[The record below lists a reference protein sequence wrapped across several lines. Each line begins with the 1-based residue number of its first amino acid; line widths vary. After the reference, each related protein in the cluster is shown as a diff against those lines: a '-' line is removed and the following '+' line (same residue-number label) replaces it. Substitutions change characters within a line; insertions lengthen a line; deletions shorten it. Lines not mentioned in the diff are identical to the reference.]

1 MSIQRAYDNWSATYD
16 SDNNLTRDLDQV
28 VTRDTLVKLKSKSV
42 IEIGCGTGKNTV
54 LLSQM
59 CQKVHAIDFSEG
71 MIQKAKE
78 KVQSD
83 NINFSVADITKPWDF
98 VGTSVDLVTCNLVL
112 EHIHDLSFIFSEVFR
127 SLADGGYF
135 FISELHPFKQYQG
148 TKANFQSHQKTIEI
162 PAFTHHA
169 SQFFNVATNNG
180 FTLKEFN
187 EWWHEKDENRPPR
200 LISFLFRK

>member
-1 MSIQRAYDNWSATYD
+1 MSIQRGYDNWSGTYD

-78 KVQSD
+78 KVQLD
-83 NINFSVADITKPWDF
+83 NVNFSVADITKPWDF
-98 VGTSVDLVTCNLVL
+98 ADISVDLVTCNLVL
-112 EHIHDLSFIFSEVFR
+112 EHIEDLSFIFSEVFR
-127 SLADGGYF
+127 SLIDGGYF

-148 TKANFQSHQKTIEI
+148 TKANFQRNQDTIEI
-162 PAFTHHA
+162 PAFIHHA
-169 SQFFNVATNNG
+169 SDFFNVAINKG

-200 LISFLFRK
+200 LISFLFKK